1 MEQDQD
7 KRRLLLAAAICLM
20 VLMVWPVLFPRPKA
34 PEKAK
39 PTAADAGAVATATSS
54 QPPPT
59 VAATNGDHARTS
71 TRTRAAQPTK
81 KVEPKT
87 FAYGGKVTYEET
99 EVEYALELT
108 NIGGGI
114 QSFTLPTYKE
124 RNEDNEATDQP
135 IKLANPTSTDLR
147 DVKGAFKQMAGI
159 GFLEGTT
166 FEVPPRIP
174 FEVVEQSK
182 SSLHLRYRTPEG
194 VVIEREYEL
203 RPESFEIE
211 MAVTVRNESSQNQR
225 HEMEIHS
232 ALEVTAAM
240 TQGSGFLSSFVPPPD
255 HLQGL
260 CYADG
265 EVEREHFQSLKSE
278 AEDGEKVEFTEGVRW
293 VAMDRQYFLA
303 AIISRD
309 RIDAK
314 CRLSARGE
322 VAQASLV
329 MPEAQLKPGEE
340 KRYKYTAYLGVKKQS
355 VLTLVDA
362 NLEGAVDYKI
372 LGLNL
377 APLCT
382 ALLWVLG
389 MFYGLTKSWGL
400 SILGLTVLVKLILF
414 PLNQRSGKSMRAMAA
429 LRPQM
434 EAIKEKFPDDRQRQ
448 NEEVMKLYRDH
459 NVSLGGGC
467 LPILIQMPIWF
478 ALYRSLWVS
487 VDLYQQGFLWIADLT
502 TRDPYWI
509 LPVTL
514 IIVMFLQQKMTPTTM
529 DPVQQKMMQYTMPLM
544 FGAMMSALPA
554 GLCFYIL
561 VNTLLTIVQQHFI
574 NKSIGPMGGPTAAQE
589 ATT

>member
-1 MEQDQD
+1 MEEDQD
-7 KRRLLLAAAICLM
+7 KRRLLLAAAMCLM
-20 VLMVWPVLFPRPKA
+20 VLMMWPVLFPRPEQPDA
-34 PEKAK
+34 PG
-39 PTAADAGAVATATSS
+39 AADAGTAPVATATKSAEA
-54 QPPPT
+54 PPT
-59 VAATNGDHARTS
+59 VSATNGKPTRTS
-71 TRTRAAQPTK
+71 TVATK
-81 KVEPKT
+81 VAEPKT
-87 FAYGGKVTYEET
+87 FDFSGRVALDDLDVD
-99 EVEYALELT
+99 YALRLT

-124 RNEDNEATDQP
+124 RNEDNEATDEP
-135 IKLANPTSTDLR
+135 IRLANPTSDDYTDS
-147 DVKGAFKQMAGI
+147 DAAFRQMAGI
-159 GFLEGTT
+159 DFLEGTT
-166 FEVPPRIP
+166 FTVPARIP
-174 FEVVEQSK
+174 FEVVEHEK
-182 SSLHLRYRTPEG
+182 DKLHLRYRTPEG
-194 VVIEREYEL
+194 VVIEREYQL
-203 RPESFEIE
+203 RPESFEVE
-211 MAVTVRNESSQNQR
+211 MAVTVRNESNRPQSHQLQ
-225 HEMEIHS
+225 MQS
-232 ALEVTAAM
+232 ALEITGAM
-240 TQGSGFLSSFVPPPD
+240 TKGSGFFANFVPPPD
-255 HLQGL
+255 HLQAL
-260 CYADG
+260 CYTDS
-265 EVEREHFQSLKSE
+265 EVEREDYRALKD
-278 AEDGEKVEFTEGVRW
+278 EDYAFEEGVRW

-309 RIDAK
+309 NTEPE

-322 VAQASLV
+322 VARAALV
-329 MPEAQLKPGEE
+329 MPETSLQPREE

-389 MFYGLTKSWGL
+389 MFYQLTSSWGL

-434 EAIKEKFPDDRQRQ
+434 EQIKEKFPDDRQRQ
-448 NEEVMKLYRDH
+448 NEEIMKLYRDH

-487 VDLYQQGFLWIADLT
+487 VDLYQQGFLWINDLT

-514 IIVMFLQQKMTPTTM
+514 VVVMFLQQKMTPTTM
-529 DPVQQKMMQYTMPLM
+529 DPMQQKMMQYTMPLM
-544 FGAMMSALPA
+544 FGVMMSALPA

-574 NKSIGPMGGPTAAQE
+574 NKSIGPMGGSTAAQE
-589 ATT
+589 AKA